1 MKVLTVAVPKAGFEK
16 EARGR
21 VGLNAWMLAEGV
33 TTEEEALWAG
43 QEALAVKAGKKNTL
57 AYVGLSNLWVS
68 NVSGLRKIV
77 GWKIEAEVVKA

>member
-1 MKVLTVAVPKAGFEK
+1 
-16 EARGR
+16 
-21 VGLNAWMLAEGV
+21 MLAEGV
-33 TTEEEALWAG
+33 TTEEEALRAG
-43 QEALAVKAGKKNTL
+43 QEALAVKAGEKNIL